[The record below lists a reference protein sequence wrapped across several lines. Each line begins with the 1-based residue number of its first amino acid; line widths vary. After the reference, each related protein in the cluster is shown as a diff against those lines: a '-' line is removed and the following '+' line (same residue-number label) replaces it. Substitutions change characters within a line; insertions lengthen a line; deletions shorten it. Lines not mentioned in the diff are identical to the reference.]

1 MHLMVQRY
9 IMLLLLTACA
19 IIPLSGE
26 LHAAIMLDRVV
37 AVVNKEVITWS
48 ELYKI
53 MESEASE
60 QTRALK
66 DEEKSRVFRNSE
78 AAFLEKLIDMKLQLQ
93 EAKRIGLQVKDDEVK
108 EAIENIKKKYQMTD
122 AALEESLKREGL
134 TFEEYKKKIEEQ
146 ILISQFINHQI
157 KSKVVITD
165 EYVKHYMETRKG
177 SSSGEEEFR
186 LRQIF
191 FKKSKDDSMR
201 REIEEK
207 AAMIVQRLKAGEDFA
222 TLGWEYSE
230 DPSAKIGSDLGYL
243 KKSYMAQEFITVLS
257 GMKVGDISNPF
268 WTQQG
273 LHIIK
278 LEDKVSAESTA
289 EQRANVRKQLE
300 EEAFAEK
307 YKSSIKGLRENA
319 RIEIR
324 L

>member
-1 MHLMVQRY
+1 
-9 IMLLLLTACA
+9 ML
-19 IIPLSGE
+19 PLSRE

-66 DEEKSRVFRNSE
+66 DQEKSRVFRNSE

-93 EAKRIGLQVKDDEVK
+93 EARRIGLQVKDEEVR

-122 AALEESLKREGL
+122 AALEESLKREGM
-134 TFEEYKKKIEEQ
+134 TFEEYKKKIGEQ

-165 EYVKHYMETRKG
+165 EYVKNYMETHKG

-191 FKKSKDDSMR
+191 IKKPKDDSMR

-222 TLGWEYSE
+222 SLGWEYSE

-243 KKSYMAQEFITVLS
+243 KKSDMAKEFVTVLS
-257 GMKVGDISNPF
+257 GMNVGDVSKPF
-268 WTQQG
+268 WTEQG
-273 LHIIK
+273 LHIIR
-278 LEDKVSAESTA
+278 LEDKVSAEGTT
-289 EQRANVRKQLE
+289 EQRANFRKQLE

-307 YKSSIKGLRENA
+307 YKSYIKGLRENA